1 MTDRACGQPDDA
13 LLADCDVATFRGGGP
28 GGQKRNKTSNA
39 VRLTHRPTGH
49 TGEAGESRS
58 LAENK
63 AAALRR
69 LRLRLAVEERRRA
82 GESATLRR
90 HVRHGRLGCPPG
102 HDDYPL
108 VLAELLDVLAA
119 EGWVVGT
126 AAGRVGISTSGL
138 TGFLLAD
145 KLALTKVNAVRQA
158 VGFRPLT
165 A

>member
-1 MTDRACGQPDDA
+1 MSRACGQPEDA

-49 TGEAGESRS
+49 AAEAGGSRS
-58 LAENK
+58 LARNK
-63 AAALRR
+63 AAALHR

-82 GESATLRR
+82 GTCPTLRR
-90 HVRHGRLGCPPG
+90 HVAHNRLDCPPG
-102 HDDYPL
+102 HADYPL

-119 EGWVVGT
+119 EGWAVAP
-126 AAGRVGISTSGL
+126 AAGRVGVSTSGVVAL
-138 TGFLLAD
+138 LLAD
-145 KLALTKVNAVRQA
+145 KQALTKVNAERQA
-158 VGFRPLT
+158 AGHRPLT